1 MGLKARSKR
10 RLFLVI
16 GLVVTILFCGWYFGL
31 AEHLS
36 PEAIRE
42 VVQQAG
48 IWGVFI
54 FFAIFICGHLL
65 HLPGLIFITGG
76 AVAFG
81 SFWGGILSLIAATLA
96 ICINFVL
103 IRRIGGQPFQELDNA
118 YLRRALDGVDEH
130 PVVTVVIFRLIGF
143 TAAWISVMFALSNVR
158 FRDHLVGSIIGMA
171 PPVLGAAWLADMA
184 LAWLSQ
190 WNG

>member
-1 MGLKARSKR
+1 MGLQKKSKR
-10 RLFLVI
+10 RLLIVM
-16 GLVVTILFCGWYFGL
+16 GLIVGIIVSGWYFGL
-31 AEHLS
+31 ADDLS
-36 PEAIRE
+36 PERIRAL
-42 VVQQAG
+42 VHDAG
-48 IWGVFI
+48 LWGVLL
-54 FFAIFICGHLL
+54 FFGIFICGHLL

-103 IRRIGGQPFQELDNA
+103 IRRIGGQPLQEIENPH
-118 YLRRALDGVDEH
+118 LRRLMKGVDRR
-130 PVVTVVIFRLIGF
+130 PLLTVIIFRLVGF
-143 TAAWISVMFALSNVR
+143 TAAWISVVFALSNVR

-184 LAWLSQ
+184 LAYLSK
-190 WNG
+190 